1 MYSFKKVLA
10 ALPDNYIVIWFSFGY
25 RGHAVHRILSSH
37 KESAWDP
44 RWANNIDST
53 TVGALDFPETV
64 SNFNLDNRMSYKM
77 SAVTVH
83 NTMSLMILDDPTVKE
98 LFKLKKIWHNKYI
111 FITSHPDLILQN
123 KQHNLRHLIPAK
135 KHNIFLYC
143 SDLNTLNR
151 SFFTDNRD
159 EVTLPHSADN
169 VCSID
174 IAKLFSADYETFL
187 EEYIMIVRW
196 FDFTPRIN
204 AVRAFILR
212 YLEREQYMI
221 EYLLRSGKSFD
232 KIKKINK

>member
-1 MYSFKKVLA
+1 MYSLKKVLA
-10 ALPDNYIVIWFSFGY
+10 GLPDNYVVIWFSFGY

-37 KESAWDP
+37 EESAWDP

-53 TVGALDFPETV
+53 AVGPLDFPESV
-64 SNFNLDNRMSYKM
+64 SNFSQHHKMSYKM

-83 NTMSLMILDDPTVKE
+83 NNMSLMILDDSTVKE
-98 LFKLKKIWHNKYI
+98 LFKIRRFWPDHYI
-111 FITSHPDLILQN
+111 FITCHPDYKLIS
-123 KQHNLRHLIPAK
+123 AK

-151 SFFTDNRD
+151 SFFTHNRE
-159 EVTLPHSADN
+159 EVVLPHSADN

-174 IAKLFSADYETFL
+174 IAKLFSTDYETFL
-187 EEYIMIVRW
+187 EEYLMIVRW

-212 YLEREQYMI
+212 YLEREAYI
-221 EYLLRSGKSFD
+221 ATF
-232 KIKKINK
+232 